1 MAHTAANT
9 GSGTHAVSLPNLL
22 TYGRIVAVPA
32 IAALVWW
39 GTPVAAWVALVLFIA
54 AAVTDFLDGYLART
68 MNQHSSLGRMLD
80 PIADKLLVGVLLLV
94 LAAVDRIGDWS
105 LIPAAVIL
113 SREILVSG
121 LREFLA
127 GLQVSVP
134 VTWLAKWKTTLQLI
148 AIGFLVVG
156 PAGDAMLP
164 GTTLIG
170 LTGLWISGTVT
181 LYTGYEYFRGGI
193 RHLMGEPD
201 A

>member
-1 MAHTAANT
+1 MSTTTGPDSRTTAI
-9 GSGTHAVSLPNLL
+9 SLPNLL
-22 TYGRIVAVPA
+22 TYGRIAAVPV
-32 IAALVWW
+32 IAGLVYW
-39 GTPVAAWVALVLFIA
+39 GTPLGNWLALALFVL
-54 AAVTDFLDGYLART
+54 AAVTDFLDGYLARA

-94 LAAVDRIGDWS
+94 LAAVGRIGDWS

-148 AIGFLVVG
+148 ALGFLVVG
-156 PAGDAMLP
+156 PAGDAILP
-164 GTTLIG
+164 PTTLIG
-170 LTGLWISGTVT
+170 LSGLWISGIVT
-181 LYTGYEYFRGGI
+181 LYTGYEYFRGGL
-193 RHLMGEPD
+193 RHLIGEPS
-201 A
+201 